1 MGKRSLRVR
10 STFTSWQVDAI
21 ADAIVVVRVNFDV
34 VASFDD
40 TFSLTTK
47 SNWVELP
54 TAALIFLPPELSYLW
69 VLRVV
74 SKKSTIFLPLCKLH
88 GYRR

>member
-40 TFSLTTK
+40 TFSLT
-47 SNWVELP
+47 SNWV
-54 TAALIFLPPELSYLW
+54 AIQQQH
-69 VLRVV
+69 
-74 SKKSTIFLPLCKLH
+74 STDNCCSDFSAT
-88 GYRR
+88 